1 MPVNKVIYGGTTLID
16 LTADTVNHST
26 LLSGVTAHD
35 KRGNMII
42 GTITGI
48 GTDTYT
54 PSRSNQIIQC
64 GQYLWG
70 AQTIKGDSNLVAENI
85 KKGVSIFGVKG
96 TANVVDEVTELPTAG
111 AENKNRLIIYNNILY
126 ICKEV

>member
-26 LLSGVTAHD
+26 LLSGITAHD
-35 KRGNMII
+35 KSGNTVI

-48 GTDTYT
+48 GASTYT
-54 PSRSNQIIQC
+54 PSTSNQIIQS

-70 AQTIKGDSNLVAENI
+70 AQTIKGDSNLVAKNI
-85 KKGVSIFGVKG
+85 KKGVSIFGVTG

-126 ICKEV
+126 ICKEA